1 MYTIGEFAR
10 MAQVSRRQLRHW
22 DEIGLLQPTKVD
34 SKTGYRYY
42 SASQL
47 TALNRVVAL
56 KELGLSLDQIQRFV
70 NDDVSLDEMQGM
82 LLLRKAEIEQQ
93 VLAEM
98 RRIRVIESRLKQIRE
113 QGQHVSDVVVKHVPA
128 RKYIG
133 LRTMSLD
140 WETNLQRWNNVTSL
154 LVDDRRD
161 IRYGNFM
168 GILHA
173 DGTATDYFDMEV
185 GRILLTDS
193 HPPIMTHDGQALTI
207 RELPAYEMATFVQK
221 GAPYEIHI
229 GFSAIG
235 EWAELNNYAF
245 VGPLHGVVIDSVDFH
260 DADELIVEAQFP
272 IQKRDETSNL
282 LDFTNPTP

>member
-22 DEIGLLQPTKVD
+22 DDIGLLQPVKVD
-34 SKTGYRYY
+34 PNTGYRYY

-93 VLAEM
+93 VLAEI
-98 RRIRVIESRLKQIRE
+98 RRVRVIESRLKQIRE
-113 QGQHVSDVVVKHVPA
+113 QGQHVRDVVVKQVPA
-128 RKYIG
+128 RMYIG
-133 LRTMSLD
+133 VRTTSPD
-140 WETNLQRWNNVTSL
+140 WETMLQLWNTVTPVLSENT
-154 LVDDRRD
+154 DDL
-161 IRYGNFM
+161 YGNYM

-185 GRILLTDS
+185 GRLLKAKA
-193 HPPIMTHDGQALTI
+193 HPPLVSRDGQPFVV
-207 RELPAYEMATFVQK
+207 REIPAYEMATYIQK
-221 GAPYEIHI
+221 GTPYEMHI
-229 GFSAIG
+229 GFSTIG

-245 VGPLHGVVIDSVDFH
+245 VGPMHGVILDPPRFQDTVD
-260 DADELIVEAQFP
+260 LLVEVQFP
-272 IQKRDETSNL
+272 IQKRDAPANL
-282 LDFTNPTP
+282 LDFTNPS

>member
-10 MAQVSRRQLRHW
+10 LAQVSRRQLRHW
-22 DEIGLLQPTKVD
+22 DDIGLMQPAKVD
-34 SKTGYRYY
+34 PKTGYRYY
-42 SASQL
+42 SATQL

-98 RRIRVIESRLKQIRE
+98 RRVRVIESRLKQIRE
-113 QGQHVSDVVVKHVPA
+113 HGQHVHDVVVKQIPS

-133 LRTMSLD
+133 IRTQSPD
-140 WETNLQRWNNVTSL
+140 WESNLQQWNIVTRIL
-154 LVDDRRD
+154 MKNPEADQ
-161 IRYGNFM
+161 YGNFM

-185 GRILLTDS
+185 GRILKTDS
-193 HPPIMTHDGQALTI
+193 HPSLTTSDGQPFMV
-207 RELPAYEMATFVQK
+207 RDLPAYEMATFVQK

-235 EWAELNNYAF
+235 EWAEMNNYAF
-245 VGPLHGVVIDSVDFH
+245 VGPMHGIVLDPPQFQNP
-260 DADELIVEAQFP
+260 DELIVEAQFP
-272 IQKRDETSNL
+272 IQKRDVPFDL
-282 LDFTNPTP
+282 LDSTQSS

>member
-22 DEIGLLQPTKVD
+22 DDIGLLQPTKVD
-34 SKTGYRYY
+34 PKTGYRYY

-47 TALNRVVAL
+47 SALNRVVAL

-93 VLAEM
+93 VLTEM

-113 QGQHVSDVVVKHVPA
+113 QGQHVHDVVVKQVPA
-128 RKYIG
+128 RMYIG
-133 LRTMSLD
+133 VRTISPD
-140 WETNLQRWNNVTSL
+140 WESTLQQWNTVIPL
-154 LVDDRRD
+154 LTDHTQDR
-161 IRYGNFM
+161 YSNYM

-173 DGTATDYFDMEV
+173 DGMTTDYFDLEV
-185 GRILLTDS
+185 GRILKADN
-193 HPPIMTHDGQALTI
+193 HPPLTTRDGQPFI
-207 RELPAYEMATFVQK
+207 VRELPAYEMATFIQK
-221 GAPYEIHI
+221 GAPYEVHI

-245 VGPLHGVVIDSVDFH
+245 VGPMHGIILHPLHFQDTD
-260 DADELIVEAQFP
+260 DMLVEAQFP
-272 IQKRDETSNL
+272 IQKRDVPFNL
-282 LDFTNPTP
+282 LDSNSLSQ